1 MASGEIA
8 MEGTATAAPPKPAG
22 QGETSSAYQS
32 LMVGLLGVNLGIVF
46 LDRTA
51 FGLLAPK
58 IQPEFGLTNTEV
70 GLITGALAI
79 TWAASSFGLTRAA
92 DITGRAKFLLVAAT
106 IVFSL
111 ASISSGLAVGFLSLL
126 AARALMGLAEGGLPP
141 LTFDIVTREVSAG
154 RRGLAVGLTSTIG
167 LQAIPMLG
175 PVVIV
180 GIGAIYG
187 WREAFWFAGI
197 PGLIMAAAIW
207 LLVRNPP
214 RQPAENVPKGSV
226 LPLLKIRNIRISMA
240 LATLNM
246 TSYATLLGFGPL
258 YFVQI
263 AKMGDAMLGTV
274 MTGIGVVGVGC
285 AFVGPMLSD
294 RIGRKP
300 VMFGGYIVTIAGAL
314 LLLFA
319 QDSLPFFIAG
329 GLLCTAGGSAS
340 GALIMA
346 IVPGEAAPSHLKGT
360 AMGFNA
366 AVGELLGAGLMP
378 IAVGRIADLAGLGI
392 FPWVQLVVAVLFCL
406 LSLFLAESA
415 PKVIA
420 RAA

>member
-1 MASGEIA
+1 MSS
-8 MEGTATAAPPKPAG
+8 TAQPAAIPAR
-22 QGETSSAYQS
+22 QTSPGYQS

-58 IQPEFGLTNTEV
+58 IQPEFGLTNTEI
-70 GLITGALAI
+70 GMITGVLAV
-79 TWAASSFGLTRAA
+79 TWALSSFGLTRAS
-92 DITGRAKFLLVAAT
+92 DITGKAKLLLVVAT

-111 ASISSGLAVGFLSLL
+111 ASISSGLAIGFLTLL

-141 LTFDIVTREVSAG
+141 LTFDIVTREVSPE

-180 GIGAIYG
+180 GIGALYG
-187 WREAFWFAGI
+187 WREAFWIAGI
-197 PGLIMAAAIW
+197 PGLVMAAAIW

-214 RQPAENVPKGSV
+214 HQRADDTPKGSV
-226 LPLLKIRNIRISMA
+226 IPLLKIRNIRFSMA

-263 AKMGDAMLGTV
+263 VGMGDALLGTV
-274 MTGIGVVGVGC
+274 MTGIGVVGVAC

-300 VMFGGYIVTIAGAL
+300 VMFGAYVIAIAGAL
-314 LLLFA
+314 MMIFA
-319 QDSLPFFIAG
+319 RDSLPLAIAG
-329 GLLCTAGGSAS
+329 GLLSTAGGSAS

-346 IVPGEAAPSHLKGT
+346 IVPGEAAPAHLKGT
-360 AMGFNA
+360 AMGYNA

-378 IAVGRIADLAGLGI
+378 IAVGMIADRAGLAI
-392 FPWVQLVVAVLFCL
+392 VPWVLLTVAVLFCL
-406 LSLFLAESA
+406 LCLFLAESA
-415 PKVIA
+415 PNVITR
-420 RAA
+420 RAAAPA

>member
-1 MASGEIA
+1 MNAQSGGRT
-8 MEGTATAAPPKPAG
+8 GTT
-22 QGETSSAYQS
+22 YQS
-32 LMVGLLGVNLGIVF
+32 LLVGLLGVNLGIVF

-51 FGLLAPK
+51 FGLLAPM
-58 IQPEFGLTNTEV
+58 IQPEFDLSNFEIGMIN
-70 GLITGALAI
+70 GALAI

-92 DITGRAKFLLVAAT
+92 DLTGRAKFLLVTAT

-111 ASISSGLAVGFLSLL
+111 ASISSGLAIGFLTLL

-141 LTFDIVTREVSAG
+141 LTFDIVTREVSAE

-175 PVVIV
+175 PAVIV

-187 WREAFWFAGI
+187 WREAFWIAGI

-207 LLVRNPP
+207 LFVRNPP
-214 RQPAENVPKGSV
+214 PHRTEDVARGSA
-226 LPLLKIRNIRISMA
+226 LSLLRIPNIRFSML

-246 TSYATLLGFGPL
+246 TSYGTLLGFGPL
-258 YFVQI
+258 YLVQVLG
-263 AKMGDAMLGTV
+263 MGDAMLALA
-274 MTGIGVVGVGC
+274 MTLIGVVGVGF

-300 VMFGGYIVTIAGAL
+300 VIFGSYAIAVLGALLLVFAGDSMTLVIAGAL
-314 LLLFA
+314 LSA
-319 QDSLPFFIAG
+319 
-329 GLLCTAGGSAS
+329 AGGSGS

-346 IVPGEAAPSHLKGT
+346 IIPGEAAPAHLKGT

-366 AVGELLGAGLMP
+366 GVGELLGAGLMP
-378 IAVGRIADLAGLGI
+378 IAIGLIADLAGLTVI
-392 FPWVQLVVAVLFCL
+392 PWVLFVVAVLFCL
-406 LSLFLAESA
+406 LTLCLKESA
-415 PKVIA
+415 PKAIEKA
-420 RAA
+420 SA